1 MSLEKSVKNLFLIYL
16 LRKSVVCILMYYMCL
31 NISPLVDINWLFKAK
46 FRETST
52 KYINLRIII
61 CKFLFVLSPS
71 GESQQPHH
79 TDGLVLP
86 DLCTCLDPHPLIF
99 GFRRSQ
105 RDFS

>member
-1 MSLEKSVKNLFLIYL
+1 
-16 LRKSVVCILMYYMCL
+16 MYYMWFKY
-31 NISPLVDINWLFKAK
+31 SPLVDINWLFKAK
-46 FRETST
+46 CRETST
-52 KYINLRIII
+52 EYINLRMII

-71 GESQQPHH
+71 GESQQPQH

-86 DLCTCLDPHPLIF
+86 DLCTYLDPHPLIF